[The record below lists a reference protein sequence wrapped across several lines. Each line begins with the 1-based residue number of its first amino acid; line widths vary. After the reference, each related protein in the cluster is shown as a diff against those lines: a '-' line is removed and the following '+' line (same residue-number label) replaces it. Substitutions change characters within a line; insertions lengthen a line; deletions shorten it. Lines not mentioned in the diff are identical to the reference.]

1 MKEIKSVKNQ
11 INSLYNI
18 LYENKEKLS
27 SLLELYYQNSKLT
40 FQSIQKENSQYN
52 EDINKITT
60 KFVEESSFLI
70 SNLKEKIINQDLK
83 VYFFYNIKNNLI
95 VKIKNWSQE
104 FKEHS
109 FENINNVLKF
119 TTQQKDELNNLYN
132 SINLLNEKQV
142 KINKYINIEKKKLDK
157 KL

>member
-18 LYENKEKLS
+18 LYENKEKLT

-60 KFVEESSFLI
+60 NFVEESSFLI

-95 VKIKNWSQE
+95 V
-104 FKEHS
+104 
-109 FENINNVLKF
+109 
-119 TTQQKDELNNLYN
+119 
-132 SINLLNEKQV
+132 
-142 KINKYINIEKKKLDK
+142 
-157 KL
+157 